1 MTIALITSDKKTILQ
16 IMASVPS
23 QIRLPSGDEVQGVQ
37 VGWSGEGCSLVSVIP
52 FATPSGQQ
60 NIGNPSY
67 AFDGSGNVVESYA
80 TQPIPVPAPSSVQV
94 NSTGTAAL
102 NGVYGIDSASVADI
116 MAEIAYIDQT
126 TAAGSGTFTNGQITK
141 PWADATGTLHTF
153 TIPEFIALAEA
164 VARYVDSVVT
174 AGETAVANNQLP
186 VWPSGPISIP

>member
-1 MTIALITSDKKTILQ
+1 MILMVLCMQ
-16 IMASVPS
+16 CTCTV
-23 QIRLPSGDEVQGVQ
+23 
-37 VGWSGEGCSLVSVIP
+37 
-52 FATPSGQQ
+52 
-60 NIGNPSY
+60 Y
-67 AFDGSGNVVESYA
+67 AVCINRSRQKLA
-80 TQPIPVPAPSSVQV
+80 R
-94 NSTGTAAL
+94 
-102 NGVYGIDSASVADI
+102 
-116 MAEIAYIDQT
+116 